1 MAFILTEEQQMMVD
15 LARDFA
21 RKEIAP
27 VSEKMDREA
36 KFIPGLI
43 EQMAELGFM
52 GINVPE
58 EYGGAGLDEV
68 TKALVIEEFAKVD
81 ASVAEMLSVHT
92 LSSDIILRNGTE
104 EQKKKYLAK
113 ACQGCVGAFALTEPN
128 AGSDAAA
135 AKTKAIADGD
145 DYVING
151 SKCFISN
158 MGPDEGDYVILIALT

>member
-113 ACQGCVGAFALTEPN
+113 ACQGCVGAFALTNQMPVQMQQLRKQKPLQMVTIMLSMVQN
-128 AGSDAAA
+128 VLS
-135 AKTKAIADGD
+135 AIWDRMK
-145 DYVING
+145 VITL
-151 SKCFISN
+151 S
-158 MGPDEGDYVILIALT
+158 

>member
-104 EQKKKYLAK
+104 EQKKKYLPSLLL
-113 ACQGCVGAFALTEPN
+113 VHIYL
-128 AGSDAAA
+128 
-135 AKTKAIADGD
+135 
-145 DYVING
+145 
-151 SKCFISN
+151 
-158 MGPDEGDYVILIALT
+158 

>member
-52 GINVPE
+52 GINVP
-58 EYGGAGLDEV
+58 
-68 TKALVIEEFAKVD
+68 
-81 ASVAEMLSVHT
+81 
-92 LSSDIILRNGTE
+92 
-104 EQKKKYLAK
+104 
-113 ACQGCVGAFALTEPN
+113 
-128 AGSDAAA
+128 
-135 AKTKAIADGD
+135 
-145 DYVING
+145 
-151 SKCFISN
+151 
-158 MGPDEGDYVILIALT
+158 